1 MINGIFFDLFGTL
14 LEYGNMT
21 KAWSNWLG
29 IFYKD
34 LIPQGLNLTQQ
45 EFATQCDQFFSKNA
59 PASDVNGMTVY
70 EYRINRLCESLNI
83 YLNIDSIREIANLTA
98 QTWQKE
104 IVPAPDCKRTLK
116 ILKKTKKLA
125 LITNFDHPP
134 HINKL
139 LSHFGLESFFA
150 EIIISTKVGYKK
162 PDPEIFR
169 IALEKT
175 SLEAN
180 EVVYVGDTEDD
191 IIGAISSGVKPILI
205 NNGINQNKTA
215 YDYYH
220 KDPSEISI
228 TQNNNLNVLTIN
240 KLSNLI
246 EIFA

>member
-21 KAWSNWLG
+21 NAWNHWLET
-29 IFYKD
+29 FYKY
-34 LIPQGLNLTQQ
+34 LIPQGLSITQQ
-45 EFATQCDQFFSKNA
+45 EFASQCDQFFSKNA
-59 PASDVNGMTVY
+59 PASNVNEMTVY

-83 YLNIDSIREIANLTA
+83 YLNIDSISEIANLTV

-104 IVPAPDCKRTLK
+104 IAPAPDCKKTLK
-116 ILKKTKKLA
+116 ILKKTKILA

-139 LSHFGLESFFA
+139 LSHFGLDSFFT
-150 EIIISTKVGYKK
+150 EIIISANVGYKK

-175 SLEAN
+175 FLKAN
-180 EVVYVGDTEDD
+180 EVVYVGDTKDD
-191 IIGAISSGVKPILI
+191 IIGAISSGIKPILI
-205 NNGINQNKTA
+205 NSCINQNKTA
-215 YDYYH
+215 YDYYL
-220 KDPSEISI
+220 KDPSENNI
-228 TQNNNLNVLTIN
+228 TQDNNLNVLTIT

-246 EIFA
+246 EILA